1 MHKPFLLLFFLL
13 SLYLYSDE
21 VKISERVEIF
31 ATQFETKD
39 KVVYAKGGI
48 VVIYDQEY
56 LFADRLQYD
65 INKKVLTLDGKINLL
80 KGAEFRA
87 IGEHVV
93 FNVASDKKE
102 VSPLFLL
109 EQKAGLWMS
118 AATAVVKKERYHLQ
132 SGMISGCDP
141 QNPLWRIYFSS
152 ADFNQETKWVQLY
165 NTRLHLY
172 NIPLLYIP
180 YFAYPTDTSRH
191 SGLLLPT
198 FGFSSDE
205 GFFYEQPI
213 YLAPYNEWDLE
224 LRPQVRSLRGKGIYT
239 TLRFQDS
246 KVSSGSVNLGYFRE
260 SESYSEAKNLANRK
274 HFGAQFQYNN
284 SNWLGDWFGIESSAQ
299 NELYTNVKWMNDV
312 DFMNLSSV
320 MLLNETS
327 VSELSVLNLFY
338 NQHKNYFG
346 AYFKYFLDLRTQSNS
361 HTLQTLPSLQYHHYL
376 ESFLD
381 NYLLINSDVRLKHY
395 YRESG
400 INADEVRMNVPII
413 FQTSLVDDYF
423 NLSYELNNNINMIKL
438 DENDVILNRDIYS
451 LNGVNYR
458 LNNLLELST
467 TLNKNF
473 ESLNH
478 SIYLGVEYQDAQN
491 LKNYNYY
498 REVDEQCS
506 INSLFYQEE
515 FCNFDAREDD
525 SAATSVIFKQF
536 LFDRESSQQ
545 LLYHKLKQSFSL
557 YIDNSVQKE
566 LENELELRYLDASFY
581 SESFFDYARGIIKES
596 FNRVAYDNG
605 KLQVSLSNYYS
616 NNADESNIT
625 KNEKYYIF
633 ASEYRYNKHYKYF
646 MRYFYDYENR
656 VQKSSEF
663 GFLYS
668 KRCWNFGLR
677 YLENLRP
684 ILADDGSAN
693 SIDEHYLFVTI
704 ELKPIGG
711 SEFNYKINNTVQR
724 N

>member
-1 MHKPFLLLFFLL
+1 MRNFFFLL
-13 SLYLYSDE
+13 SFLVASLYADELDLSD
-21 VKISERVEIF
+21 KVEIF
-31 ATQFETKD
+31 ATKFETKD
-39 KVVYAKGGI
+39 KVVHARDGVI
-48 VVIYDQEY
+48 VIYKQEY
-56 LFADRLQYD
+56 LSADELHYN
-65 INKKVLTLDGKINLL
+65 IPNKILTLDGKINLL

-93 FNVASDKKE
+93 LNVASDMKE

-118 AATAVVKKERYHLQ
+118 AATAVVKKDDYHLQ

-152 ADFNQETKWVQLY
+152 ADYNQETKWVQLY

-172 NIPLLYIP
+172 NIPVLYIP

-198 FGFSSDE
+198 FGYSSDE
-205 GFFYEQPI
+205 GLFYEQPI
-213 YLAPYNEWDLE
+213 YLAPYDEWDLE
-224 LRPQVRSLRGKGIYT
+224 LRPQIRTLRGRGLYS

-246 KVSSGSVNLGYFRE
+246 KFSNGTLDLGYFRE
-260 SESYSEAKNLANRK
+260 SERYSEEKNLANKK
-274 HFGAQFQYNN
+274 HYGAQFQYSN
-284 SNWLGDWFGIESSAQ
+284 SNWLDDWLGVESSAQ
-299 NELYTNVKWMNDV
+299 SELYADIKWMNDV
-312 DFMNLSSV
+312 DFINLSSV

-338 NQHKNYFG
+338 NQGQNYFG

-361 HTLQTLPSLQYHHYL
+361 HTLQTLPSLHYHHYI

-381 NYLLINSDVRLKHY
+381 NYVYVSSNVRLKHY

-400 INADEVRMNVPII
+400 INADEVKVNVPLT
-413 FQTSLVDDYF
+413 FQSSFMDDYLNF
-423 NLSYELNNNINMIKL
+423 SYEFGSNLDIIKL
-438 DENDVILNRDIYS
+438 HKNDIPLNEEIYE
-451 LNGVNYR
+451 LRGANYR
-458 LNNLLELST
+458 VNNLVELST
-467 TLNKNF
+467 SLYKEMDNF
-473 ESLNH
+473 NH
-478 SIYLGVEYQDAQN
+478 SIYLGIEYQDTQN
-491 LKNYNYY
+491 ILNHNYY
-498 REVDEQCS
+498 NDVDQKCS
-506 INSLFYQEE
+506 AGGIFYQEE

-525 SAATSVIFKQF
+525 SAVTSTVFKQF
-536 LFDRESSQQ
+536 IYDKKSSQQ

-557 YIDNSVQKE
+557 YLNNSVQKE

-581 SESFFDYARGIIKES
+581 SESFFDYERGAIKES

-605 KLQVSLSNYYS
+605 QLQLSLSNYY
-616 NNADESNIT
+616 ADSADDVNVT

-646 MRYFYDYENR
+646 MRYFYDYENK
-656 VQKSSEF
+656 VQKSSEL

-684 ILADDGSAN
+684 ILSDDGAAN

-711 SEFNYKINNTVQR
+711 SEFNYKLNNTVQR